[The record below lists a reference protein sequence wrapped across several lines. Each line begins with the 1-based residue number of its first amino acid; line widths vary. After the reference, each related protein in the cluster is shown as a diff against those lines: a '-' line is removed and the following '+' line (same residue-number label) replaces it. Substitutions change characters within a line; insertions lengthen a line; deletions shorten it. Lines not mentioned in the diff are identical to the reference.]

1 MKVIPMNDDK
11 EKTTAVL
18 DGPSEV
24 KTLTRSEQRKKN
36 RLEQRVKKKDSP
48 RQADETANVFV
59 RAYNFFVE
67 AREELGRVVW
77 PSRKET
83 LDSTWRLLILVV
95 FAGLFLGLVDGI
107 LTRLLALIV

>member
-1 MKVIPMNDDK
+1 MKVTPMSDQ

-18 DGPSEV
+18 DGDSEV

-36 RLEQRVKKKDSP
+36 RLEHRGKRKDSP
-48 RQADETANVFV
+48 RQADESSNVFV
-59 RAYNFFVE
+59 RVYNFFVE
-67 AREELGRVVW
+67 AKEELGRVIW

-83 LDSTWRLLILVV
+83 IDSTWRLLILVV

-107 LTRLLALIV
+107 LTRLLSLLV